1 MPRNQTEKRKKK
13 KKTITDH
20 RQTMNNATRYAR
32 LKIQSEDHT
41 GNNYNSLTATW
52 LQQFDGNMVT
62 TVWRQHGYTVTR
74 LQQLTA
80 TKEQDCN
87 SLASWTGRIHMVFN
101 WNHRGNNLRAGC
113 NIYAPRSRNKT
124 CLNWALTKVRCV
136 EVVMVTQLNKSS
148 WIRGGGVRP
157 THFPPRGPMWRGVVP
172 HVVLCD
178 TCTVNDRKW

>member
-1 MPRNQTEKRKKK
+1 MPPGTPDWRFSQR
-13 KKTITDH
+13 TI
-20 RQTMNNATRYAR
+20 RAT
-32 LKIQSEDHT
+32 I
-41 GNNYNSLTATW
+41 
-52 LQQFDGNMVT
+52 T

-74 LQQLTA
+74 LQQFDGNMVTWLQQLTA

-136 EVVMVTQLNKSS
+136 EVVMVTQLNKSP

-157 THFPPRGPMWRGVVP
+157 AHFPPRDPMRCGVVP

-178 TCTVNDRKW
+178 TCTVD